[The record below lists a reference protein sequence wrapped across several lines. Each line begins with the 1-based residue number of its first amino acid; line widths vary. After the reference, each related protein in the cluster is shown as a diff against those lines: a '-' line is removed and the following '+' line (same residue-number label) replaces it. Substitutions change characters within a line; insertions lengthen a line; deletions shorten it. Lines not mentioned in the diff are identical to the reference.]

1 MEEHPKLRQCSLSSS
16 TNESKTHLKQMKV
29 VRDEF
34 NARKKRANL
43 EDVVEEHAA
52 TLFHANDGHEL
63 TRELNA

>member
-1 MEEHPKLRQCSLSSS
+1 
-16 TNESKTHLKQMKV
+16 MKV
-29 VRDEF
+29 ERDEF